1 MKKKPTEKKQTGLLN
16 AYIESAGVVEKE
28 PITKMLEKNY
38 MPYAMSVILSRALP
52 QIDGF
57 KPSHRKLLYT
67 MYNMGLLKGKLTKS
81 ANIVGATM
89 KLNPH
94 GDSAIYETM
103 VRLSRGYEALL
114 HPYVESKGNFGKFY
128 SRDMAYAASR
138 YTEAKL
144 SLICEDIFDDI
155 DKDSV
160 EFVPNY
166 DNTLKEP
173 SLLPVKFPSILV
185 NSNVGIAVSMASSI
199 CPFNLVEVCKTAIK
213 IIKNEKFKILDVLKG
228 PDFPGGGF
236 LVKDDEAFLKIYKT
250 GRGSFKIRSKY
261 NIDKENGCI
270 DITQIPYTTTVEA
283 IIDKIISL
291 IKQNKI
297 KEISDIRDETDLNG
311 LKITIDLKRGANA
324 KSLMTKLFK
333 YTPLED
339 SYACNFNILVDGTP
353 KVMGVKE
360 ILVNWQQFRQECVKR
375 RTKYELQKKEKKLH
389 LIEGLNKILLDIDR
403 AIKIIRK
410 TERDDEVIKNL
421 MEGFSID
428 EVQAEYVA
436 QIRLRHLNKQYILDR
451 VKEKEDLIK
460 EIEKLNKIL
469 KSEKEINKIIC
480 SELKKTIKKYGKPR
494 NTMFLYS
501 VEEEEEIEEEEDKSF
516 YVNLFVTMAGYLK
529 KITAQSLRLSHE
541 QKLKEKDKI
550 CLQGE
555 VLNDV
560 DVLFFTDKGRMYRV
574 NLKEI
579 KENKASSLGEY
590 MPAYFKF
597 DDDEKIVKVIYTK
610 DYEGNLLFF
619 YKNGKVSKV
628 SFSSYKTNRK
638 KLLTAFS
645 KDFEL
650 VSLFLEKEERNYMM
664 RSNNEKAIV
673 VSSSLAEVKSKKDS
687 KGVSFLRLNKGCVL
701 KSVSLVEEKDLKNL
715 KKFVVEKIPSSGK
728 VVSTQLSLNEG

>member
-1 MKKKPTEKKQTGLLN
+1 MNKKPTEKKQTRLSN

-28 PITKMLEKNY
+28 PITQMLEKNY

-114 HPYVESKGNFGKFY
+114 HPYIESKGNFGKFY

-199 CPFNLVEVCKTAIK
+199 CPFNLIEVCKTAIK

-236 LVKDDEAFLKIYKT
+236 LVKDDEAFLKIYET
-250 GRGSFKIRSKY
+250 GRGSFRVRSKY
-261 NIDKENGCI
+261 KIDKENGCI

-297 KEISDIRDETDLNG
+297 KEISDVRDETDLNG
-311 LKITIDLKRGANA
+311 LKITIDLKRGVNA
-324 KSLMTKLFK
+324 KNLMTKLFK

-353 KVMGVKE
+353 KVMGVEE
-360 ILVNWQQFRQECVKR
+360 ILLNWKNFRQDCVKR
-375 RTKYELQKKEKKLH
+375 RTKFELQKKENKLH

-403 AIKIIRK
+403 AIEIIRR
-410 TERDDEVIKNL
+410 TEKEDDVIKNL
-421 MEGFSID
+421 MEGFLID
-428 EVQAEYVA
+428 EIQAEYVA

-451 VKEKEDLIK
+451 VKEREDLIK
-460 EIEKLNKIL
+460 EIEALNKIL
-469 KSEKEINKIIC
+469 KSEEEINKIIC
-480 SELKKTIKKYGKPR
+480 DELEQTIKKYGKPR

-501 VEEEEEIEEEEDKSF
+501 VQDEEEVEEEDRNF
-516 YVNLFVTMAGYLK
+516 YVNLFVTKAGYLK
-529 KITAQSLRLSHE
+529 KITSQSLRLSHE
-541 QKLKEKDKI
+541 QKLKEKDEI
-550 CLQGE
+550 CLQEE

-560 DVLFFTDKGRMYRV
+560 DVLFFTDKGRMYRL

-579 KENKASSLGEY
+579 KENKASAFGEY

-597 DDDEKIVKVIYTK
+597 EDDEKIIKVLYTS
-610 DYEGNLLFF
+610 DYNGNLIFF

-628 SFSSYKTNRK
+628 SFLSYKTNRK

-645 KDFEL
+645 KDVDL
-650 VSLFLEKEERNYMM
+650 VSLFLEKADSFYMM
-664 RSNNEKAIV
+664 CSNNEKAII

-687 KGVSFLRLNKGCVL
+687 KGVSFLRLNR
-701 KSVSLVEEKDLKNL
+701 
-715 KKFVVEKIPSSGK
+715 P
-728 VVSTQLSLNEG
+728 